1 MIIVNLSSVIEH
13 YDRKARLN
21 ALEAKRAQKGKKIR
35 VKEEEENIPPAAD
48 YRSRK
53 KAKLNGTQVAWYVWL
68 IKVHP
73 V

>member
-1 MIIVNLSSVIEH
+1 
-13 YDRKARLN
+13 LN

-48 YRSRK
+48 HRSRK